1 MCYSQQ
7 YLTSDDM
14 AKIERV
20 LTQAGFHKSETASG
34 MDKDAASFLARE
46 FQDGVTNE
54 ADLALSLER
63 YLTRR
68 ASWRAAPG
76 NANSSRKAEP
86 KPVSKA
92 SAQQI

>member
-1 MCYSQQ
+1 
-7 YLTSDDM
+7 M

-54 ADLALSLER
+54 ADLTMSLER

-68 ASWRAAPG
+68 AMWRAAPG
-76 NANSSRKAEP
+76 SDAGSSHKAEA
-86 KPVSKA
+86 KPASKTP
-92 SAQQI
+92 AQQA